1 MGEILS
7 DIFKKFGI
15 KSVLFALAFSVA
27 IWTLA
32 HFAASPGTEVSILWG
47 LARYTKSMDKESE
60 SSTSDFDLNSPKQ
73 TEEDI
78 INKNDSSFVPI
89 SLFTKYD
96 LTKADVDKFIIDYRK
111 ENNIR
116 EIQLMESGKP
126 ARQLSDGIFSFIEY
140 FFLTYKYVSLFGNDY
155 KNFLLNLATNR
166 FRMSDIEFEI
176 HFINKDKIVLLGY
189 TNRKDASDITF
200 LSGKISHSIILS
212 PHYFGDFNT
221 LVVIPV
227 NRIIFAKDRRIEI
240 SKNERYRVLE
250 TTIK

>member
-15 KSVLFALAFSVA
+15 KSVLFAFVFSVA

-47 LARYTKSMDKESE
+47 LARYTKSMDKKSE
-60 SSTSDFDLNSPKQ
+60 STTSAIDLNSSKKTAQ
-73 TEEDI
+73 EI

-96 LTKADVDKFIIDYRK
+96 LSKANFDKFIVDYRK

-126 ARQLSDGIFSFIEY
+126 ARQLSDGIFSFVQY
-140 FFLTYKYVSLFGNDY
+140 FFLTYEYVSLFENDY
-155 KNFLLNLATNR
+155 KHFLLNMATNR
-166 FRMSDIEFEI
+166 FRMSDHEFEI
-176 HFINKDKIVLLGY
+176 HFINKDKIILLGY
-189 TNRKDASDITF
+189 ANRKDASDITF
-200 LSGKISHSIILS
+200 LSGKISHSIIIS
-212 PHYFGDFNT
+212 PLYFGDFNT
-221 LVVIPV
+221 LVVLPV
-227 NRIIFAKDRRIEI
+227 DRIIFAKDRKIEI
-240 SKNERYRVLE
+240 SKNEWYPVLE